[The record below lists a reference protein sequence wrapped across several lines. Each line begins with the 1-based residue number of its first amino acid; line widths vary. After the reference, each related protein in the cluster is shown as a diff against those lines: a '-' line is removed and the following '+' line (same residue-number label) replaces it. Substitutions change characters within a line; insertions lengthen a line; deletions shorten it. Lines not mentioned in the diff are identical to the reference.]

1 MIDHETQ
8 DREEIIEKI
17 TEQFDSSKLTPAEL
31 KLSKAFIEN
40 YYATASLDF
49 FSAYPINDLFGAALN
64 FWHFIK
70 KRAPGEIK
78 LRIYNPQDE
87 QHGWQSTHAIIELN
101 CDDMPFLVDSLRIE
115 INRQGYNVHNVV
127 HFGGFL
133 VKRNLKG
140 EITEI
145 LGRTEKKIEDAYPE
159 AVIHIEIDRQTD
171 PHILSKLETGLLTV
185 LEDVTAAVKDWQLV
199 RDKVQELLDDLEKH
213 PPKIVEKAEIA
224 ETRNFLRWIKD
235 DHFTF
240 LGCRDYQ
247 LAPHHGETAL
257 VLVSG
262 TGLGVLRDE
271 THSKK
276 IRVLSDL
283 SPDVREM
290 VLSPKQILILTKTN
304 TIATIHRR
312 VYTDYI
318 GVKRYNEKGEV
329 IGETRIVGL
338 YTTAAYN
345 SDPRQIPFLRHKVD
359 TIIARSGL
367 SEKGHA
373 GKDLLNILQ
382 TFPRDDLFH
391 ANTDELYELAMGI
404 LQLQERRVIRLFA
417 RKDVYG
423 RFMSCL
429 VYVPREYFNSELRE
443 AMQEILM
450 REFHALDITFD
461 TRFSESILA
470 RIHFILRVD
479 PKKPLVYDLK
489 EIENKLIEVSRTW
502 KDDLKDVL
510 IEHNGEE
517 KGLAL
522 FHQYGNAFPA
532 GYREDFYPRYAV
544 HDLDH
549 IEKLSGDNLIEMA
562 FYRLVDDPEN
572 ILRFKL
578 FHLEQTI
585 PLSDVIPMLENMG
598 LRIIGERP
606 YQIVCRKDKIVWIN
620 DFTMQYPGQEKLDL
634 ELIGEVFQE
643 AFSKVWCGFAENDGF
658 NKLVIGAQLGW
669 RQVTILRAYAKYLRQ
684 TGFMF
689 SQAYIEDTLVQYPEV
704 ARYLVEL
711 FELSFNPKQ
720 PENIREQVV
729 GLEKNI
735 LSAVEK
741 VSSLDEDRI
750 LRRYLDVVHATLR
763 TNYFQLDNQG
773 QSKSY
778 LSFKLNSQ
786 AIPELPLPLPL
797 YEVFV
802 YSPRFEAVHL
812 RTAKV
817 ARGGIRWSD
826 RREDFRTEVLGLMKA
841 QKVKNAVIVPSGAK
855 GGFVPKLLPSDG
867 SREVIMAEV
876 IDCYKNFMC
885 GLLDI
890 TDNLVQ
896 GKIVSPIN
904 TVCFDDPDP
913 YLVVAADKG
922 TASFSDIANG
932 ISKAYNFWLGDAF
945 ASGGSVGYDHK
956 AMGITARGAWE
967 SIKRHFR
974 ELNIDA
980 MAPSHPYQAEQTP
993 GFTVIG
999 IGDMSGDVFGNGM
1012 LLSKHIKLIAA
1023 FDHRNIFLDPNPDP
1037 EKSFAE
1043 RERLFKLPRSS
1054 WEDYDPKL
1062 ISKGGGVFKRSTK
1075 SISLTP
1081 EMKYLLG
1088 LTVDQM
1094 APNELIKILLTAEVD
1109 LLWNGGIGTYIKASF
1124 ERHSD
1129 VGDRTNDFVR
1139 VNGNQLRCKVLGEG
1153 GNLGCTQLGRV
1164 EYALNGGYCNTD
1176 FIDNS
1181 AGVDCSDHEVNI
1193 KILLNDMVTS
1203 GDLTEKQR
1211 NILLASM
1218 TDQVA
1223 ELVLKDNYQ
1232 QALAISLAKVHAT
1245 THAELYRRYLLDQE
1259 KAGLIDLQLEFLPDD
1274 KILAERKTQGL
1285 ALTRPELAVLISYA
1299 KINIKAAIL
1308 DSDIPEDAYLGR
1320 IIETAFPKTL
1330 SEKFGAQVKGH
1341 SLRREIIATQLSNNV
1356 VNQVGAVFV
1365 YRMVEETGASIA
1377 EIIRAYAAVYEIF
1390 NIGELDQL
1398 ITKMDYQLSAQ
1409 VQLEMLL
1416 HIKRL
1421 VRRATRWILRNR
1433 RLQLDVEKNIQYFS
1447 EGVAQL
1453 TEVIPSL
1460 MVGVTQDYMQQL
1472 TQQFISAG
1480 LSAKAAAHIAG
1491 CRALYTALNIVDVA
1505 VQYQFDLV
1513 ETAKTFF
1520 AVGAYLELAWFRDQL
1535 NSTPLEGYWDSLAR
1549 ASLRDDLDIQQRALT
1564 ISILQ
1569 HEPEKPEA
1577 KDVDKHIKAW
1587 LKHYHPLL
1595 ERWITALSN
1604 MRAETHL
1611 NFIVFFVAARELADI
1626 TDLISKKLTHV

>member
-8 DREEIIEKI
+8 DREEIIQKI
-17 TEQFDSSKLTPAEL
+17 IEQMGGKLPPKESKLAE
-31 KLSKAFIEN
+31 AFVRN
-40 YYATASLDF
+40 YYATASLDLF
-49 FSAYPINDLFGAALN
+49 NAYPINDLYGAALN
-64 FWHFIK
+64 FWHFIN
-70 KRAPGEIK
+70 KRKPDELK

-87 QHGWQSTHAIIELN
+87 ADGWQSTHAIVELI

-133 VKRNLKG
+133 VKRDLKG
-140 EITEI
+140 QISEIF
-145 LGRTEKKIEDAYPE
+145 GRTEKRIENAFPE

-171 PHILSKLETGLLTV
+171 PLVLGKLEEGLRAV
-185 LEDVTAAVKDWQLV
+185 LADVTAAVKDWQSV
-199 RDKVQELLDDLEKH
+199 RDKVQELLDDLEKY
-213 PPKIVEKAEIA
+213 PPKAVDKAEIA

-247 LAPHHGETAL
+247 ITTHQGETAL

-262 TGLGVLRDE
+262 SGLGVLRDE
-271 THSKK
+271 TNSKK

-283 SPDVREM
+283 APDVREM

-304 TIATIHRR
+304 TLATIHRR
-312 VYTDYI
+312 VYTDYL
-318 GVKRYNEKGEV
+318 GVKRYNDKGEV

-345 SDPRQIPFLRHKVD
+345 SDPRQIPFLRHKVE
-359 TIIARSGL
+359 TIIARSTL
-367 SEKGHA
+367 SEKGHS

-382 TFPRDDLFH
+382 TLPRDDLFH
-391 ANTDELYELAMGI
+391 ASTNELYDLSMGI

-429 VYVPREYFNSELRE
+429 VYVPRDYFNSELRE

-450 REFHALDITFD
+450 REFAALDITFD

-470 RIHFILRVD
+470 RIHFILRID
-479 PKKPLVYDLK
+479 PKKPVTYDLK
-489 EIENKLIEVSRTW
+489 EIEKKLIDVSRTW
-502 KDDLKDVL
+502 KDDLKDEL
-510 IEHNGEE
+510 IEHKGEE
-517 KGLAL
+517 KGLIL

-544 HDLDH
+544 HDIDR
-549 IEKLSGDNLIEMA
+549 IEKLSADNQIEMS
-562 FYRLVDDPEN
+562 FYRLIDDPEN

-578 FHLEQTI
+578 FHLEHTV

-606 YQIVCRKDKIVWIN
+606 YQIVSGQNKVSWIN

-634 ELIGEVFQE
+634 GMIGEVFQE
-643 AFSKVWCGFAENDGF
+643 AFSKVWSGHAENDGF
-658 NKLVIGAQLGW
+658 NKLVISAQLGW
-669 RQVTILRAYAKYLRQ
+669 RQVTVLRAYAKYLRQ

-689 SQAYIEDTLVQYPEV
+689 SQAYIENTLVQYPEV
-704 ARYLVEL
+704 ARYLIEL

-720 PENIREQVV
+720 PDNIREQVV
-729 GLEKNI
+729 ELEKNI

-741 VSSLDEDRI
+741 VTSLDEDRI

-763 TNYFQLDNQG
+763 ANYFQLDDQG
-773 QSKSY
+773 QAKSY

-786 AIPELPLPLPL
+786 VIPELPLPLPL

-812 RTAKV
+812 RAAKV

-855 GGFVPKLLPSDG
+855 GGFVPKSLPIDG
-867 SREVIMAEV
+867 SREAIMTEV
-876 IDCYKNFMC
+876 IECYKNFMR
-885 GLLDI
+885 GLLDL
-890 TDNLVQ
+890 TDNFIH
-896 GKIVSPIN
+896 GKIISPKD
-904 TVCFDDPDP
+904 TVCFDDHDP

-932 ISKAYNFWLGDAF
+932 ISKDYNFWLGDAF
-945 ASGGSVGYDHK
+945 ASGGSAGYDHK
-956 AMGITARGAWE
+956 KMGITARGAWE
-967 SIKRHFR
+967 SVKRHFR
-974 ELNIDA
+974 ECGIDV
-980 MAPSHPYQAEQTP
+980 MSSSHPYLAEQTP

-1037 EKSFAE
+1037 EKSFTE
-1043 RERLFKLPRSS
+1043 RERLFNLPRSS
-1054 WEDYDPKL
+1054 WEDYDVKK
-1062 ISKGGGVFKRSTK
+1062 ISKGGGVFKRSMK
-1075 SISLTP
+1075 SILLTP
-1081 EMKYLLG
+1081 EIKFLLG

-1094 APNELIKILLTAEVD
+1094 APNELIKTLLTAEVD
-1109 LLWNGGIGTYIKASF
+1109 LLWNGGIGTYIKSST

-1176 FIDNS
+1176 FVDNS

-1232 QALAISLAKVHAT
+1232 QALAISIAKVHGA
-1245 THAELYRRYLLDQE
+1245 THAELYRRYLIDQE
-1259 KAGLIDLQLEFLPDD
+1259 KLNLIDLQLEFLPDD
-1274 KILAERKTQGL
+1274 KILAERKIQGM
-1285 ALTRPELAVLISYA
+1285 ALTRPELAVLLSYA

-1308 DSDIPEDAYLGR
+1308 DSDLPEDPYLSR

-1330 SEKFGAQVKGH
+1330 CDKFKSQVAGH
-1341 SLRREIIATQLSNNV
+1341 SLRREIIATQLSNNI
-1356 VNQVGAVFV
+1356 VNQMGAVFV
-1365 YRMVEETGASIA
+1365 YRMAEETGASTA

-1390 NIGELDQL
+1390 SISELDDL
-1398 ITKMDYQLSAQ
+1398 ITKMDYQIPAQ
-1409 VQLEMLL
+1409 MQLEMLL

-1433 RLQLDVEKNIQYFS
+1433 RLQLDVEKNIQYFGA
-1447 EGVAQL
+1447 GVLQL

-1460 MVGVTQDYMQQL
+1460 MVGVTHDYMQQL
-1472 TQQFISAG
+1472 TQQFIDAG
-1480 LSAKAAAHIAG
+1480 LPAQVAERISGA
-1491 CRALYTALNIVDVA
+1491 RAIYTALNIVDVA
-1505 VQYQFDLV
+1505 AQYQFDLV
-1513 ETAKTFF
+1513 EAAKTFF
-1520 AVGAYLELAWFRDQL
+1520 AIGSHLELAWFRDQL

-1549 ASLRDDLDIQQRALT
+1549 ASLRDDLDAQQRALT

-1569 HEPEKPEA
+1569 YKNQEK
-1577 KDVDKHIKAW
+1577 KDIDKRIKSW
-1587 LKHYHPLL
+1587 IKHYHPLL
-1595 ERWITALSN
+1595 ERWILTLSN
-1604 MRAETHL
+1604 MRGETHL
-1611 NFIVFFVAARELADI
+1611 SFIIFFVAARELSDI
-1626 TDLISKKLTHV
+1626 SDLIVKKTGEV

>member
-1 MIDHETQ
+1 MIEHEIH
-8 DREEIIEKI
+8 DREEIIHKI
-17 TEQFDSSKLTPAEL
+17 TEQLDNKFPPAESKLAE
-31 KLSKAFIEN
+31 AFIKN
-40 YYATASLDF
+40 YYATASFDLF
-49 FSAYPINDLFGAALN
+49 NAYSLNDLYGAALN
-64 FWHFIK
+64 FWHFMN
-70 KRAPGEIK
+70 KRKSGELK

-87 QHGWQSTHAIIELN
+87 QHGWQSTHAIVELN

-133 VKRNLKG
+133 VKRDLKG
-140 EITEI
+140 QVTEI
-145 LGRTEKKIEDAYPE
+145 FGRTEKKIENAFPE

-171 PHILSKLETGLLTV
+171 PNILNKLETGLLTV

-213 PPKIVEKAEIA
+213 PPKAVDKAEIV

-247 LAPHHGETAL
+247 LMPHHGEIAL

-262 TGLGVLRDE
+262 TGLGVLCDE

-276 IRVLSDL
+276 IRPLSDL
-283 SPDVREM
+283 APDVKEL

-304 TIATIHRR
+304 TLATIHRR

-318 GVKRYNEKGEV
+318 GVKRYNDKGEV

-359 TIIARSGL
+359 TIVARSQL

-382 TFPRDDLFH
+382 TLPRDDLFH
-391 ANTDELYELAMGI
+391 ANTDELFDLAMGI

-417 RKDVYG
+417 RRDVYG

-429 VYVPREYFNSELRE
+429 VYVPRDYFNSDLRE

-450 REFHALDITFD
+450 REFAALDITFD
-461 TRFSESILA
+461 TRFSESVLA
-470 RIHFILRVD
+470 RIHFILRID
-479 PKKPLVYDLK
+479 PKKPLIYDIK
-489 EIENKLIEVSRTW
+489 EIEKKLIEVSRTW
-502 KDDLKDVL
+502 KDDLKDEL
-510 IEHNGEE
+510 IGCKGEE
-517 KGLAL
+517 KGLIL

-532 GYREDFYPRYAV
+532 GYREDFYPRYAI
-544 HDLDH
+544 HDIDH
-549 IEKLSGDNLIEMA
+549 IEKLSVENQIEMS
-562 FYRLVDDPEN
+562 FYRLIDDPEN

-578 FHLEQTI
+578 FHAEHTV

-606 YQIVCRKDKIVWIN
+606 YQIVCSQEKVTWIN

-634 ELIGEVFQE
+634 GMIGEVFQE
-643 AFSKVWCGFAENDGF
+643 AFSKVWHGLAENDGF
-658 NKLVIGAQLGW
+658 NKLVISAQLRW
-669 RQVTILRAYAKYLRQ
+669 RQVAVLRAYAKYLRQ

-704 ARYLVEL
+704 AKYLIEL
-711 FELSFNPKQ
+711 FELSFNPNQ
-720 PENIREQVV
+720 SDNIREQVV
-729 GLEKNI
+729 ILEKNI

-763 TNYFQLDNQG
+763 TNYFQSDHQG
-773 QSKSY
+773 ESRNY

-786 AIPELPLPLPL
+786 VIPELPLPLPL

-867 SREVIMAEV
+867 SREVIMNEV
-876 IDCYKNFMC
+876 VECYKNFMR

-890 TDNLVQ
+890 TDNVIQ
-896 GKIVSPIN
+896 GKIVSPED
-904 TVCFDDPDP
+904 TVCFDDHDP

-932 ISKAYNFWLGDAF
+932 ISKDYNFWLADAF
-945 ASGGSVGYDHK
+945 ASGGSAGYDHK
-956 AMGITARGAWE
+956 KMGITARGAWE
-967 SIKRHFR
+967 SVKRHFR
-974 ELNIDA
+974 ELNIDI
-980 MAPSHPYQAEQTP
+980 MSSSHPYLAEQKP

-1043 RERLFKLPRSS
+1043 RERLFNLPRSS
-1054 WEDYDPKL
+1054 WEDYDVKQ

-1075 SISLTP
+1075 SITLTP
-1081 EMKYLLG
+1081 EIKFMLG
-1088 LTVDQM
+1088 LTVDHM
-1094 APNELIKILLTAEVD
+1094 APNELIKTLLTAEVD
-1109 LLWNGGIGTYIKASF
+1109 MLWNGGIGTYIKSNL

-1193 KILLNDMVTS
+1193 KILLNDMAAS

-1211 NILLASM
+1211 NVLLASM

-1232 QALAISLAKVHAT
+1232 QALAISLAKVHST
-1245 THAELYRRYLLDQE
+1245 THAELYRRYLMDQE
-1259 KAGLIDLQLEFLPDD
+1259 KLGLIDLQLEFLPDD
-1274 KILAERKTQGL
+1274 KILAERKIQGVS
-1285 ALTRPELAVLISYA
+1285 LTRPELAVLISYA

-1308 DSDIPEDAYLGR
+1308 DSDLPEDPYLSR
-1320 IIETAFPKTL
+1320 VVETAFPKTL
-1330 SEKFGAQVKGH
+1330 CEKFKSQVAGH
-1341 SLRREIIATQLSNNV
+1341 SLRREIIATQLSNNI
-1356 VNQVGAVFV
+1356 VNQMGAVFV
-1365 YRMVEETGASIA
+1365 YRMAEETGASTA

-1390 NIGELDQL
+1390 NINELDQL
-1398 ITKMDYQLSAQ
+1398 ITQMDYQISAQ
-1409 VQLEMLL
+1409 IQLEMLL

-1421 VRRATRWILRNR
+1421 VRRATRWILRSR
-1433 RLQLDVEKNIQYFS
+1433 RLQLDVEKNIQYFG
-1447 EGVAQL
+1447 EGVTQL

-1460 MVGVTQDYMQQL
+1460 MVGVTHDYMQQL
-1472 TQQFISAG
+1472 TQQFIDAG
-1480 LSAKAAAHIAG
+1480 LSSKVAARISG

-1505 VQYQFDLV
+1505 ARYQFDLV

-1520 AVGAYLELAWFRDQL
+1520 AVGAHLELAWFRDQL
-1535 NSTPLEGYWDSLAR
+1535 NSTVLEGYWDSLAR
-1549 ASLRDDLDIQQRALT
+1549 ASLRDDLDVQQRALT

-1569 HEPEKPEA
+1569 YKVDT
-1577 KDVDKHIKAW
+1577 KDNGKRIKAW
-1587 LKHYHPLL
+1587 IKHYHPLL
-1595 ERWITALSN
+1595 ERWIISLSN

-1611 NFIVFFVAARELADI
+1611 NFIIFFVAVRELSDI
-1626 TDLISKKLTHV
+1626 TDLISKKLSTGII